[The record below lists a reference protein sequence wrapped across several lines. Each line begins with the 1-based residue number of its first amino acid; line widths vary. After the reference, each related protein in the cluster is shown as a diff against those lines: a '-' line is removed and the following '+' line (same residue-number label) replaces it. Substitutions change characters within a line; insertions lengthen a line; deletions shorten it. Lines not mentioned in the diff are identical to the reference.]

1 MGVSNAPH
9 STAECIS
16 NHETASNS
24 FVRRTRSQARLRY
37 SRHRQVAETGIWGI
51 MKKIVLATVLAALG
65 SASAL
70 AADLGPRA
78 YTKAP
83 MMTAPVS
90 SWQGFYIGGNVGYGW
105 GDGKTDFSFLPSP
118 DDFTVANTSLNS
130 NPQGVIGGAQIGYNW
145 QSGVV
150 VAGFETDIQGSGIK
164 GNAAKGALLFPSL
177 APVPNSLLT
186 TNEKLSWFG
195 TARGRLGITV
205 TPAFLLYATG
215 GFAYGQVENSA
226 NTQFN
231 NGADNFVA
239 NVSKTRVGW
248 TAGAGGEWMFAPG
261 WSAKFEYLYMDLG
274 KSSAVADD
282 APVPDPPFQVGYRW
296 RTQENIVRAGVNYH
310 F

>member
-1 MGVSNAPH
+1 
-9 STAECIS
+9 
-16 NHETASNS
+16 
-24 FVRRTRSQARLRY
+24 
-37 SRHRQVAETGIWGI
+37 

-83 MMTAPVS
+83 MMAAPVS
-90 SWQGFYIGGNVGYGW
+90 TWQGFYIGGNVGYGW
-105 GDGKTDFSFLPSP
+105 GDGKTDVSFLPSQAA
-118 DDFTVANTSLNS
+118 FGVANTTLSS

-145 QSGVV
+145 QTGIFIT
-150 VAGFETDIQGSGIK
+150 GFETDIQGSGIK
-164 GNAAKGALLFPSL
+164 GNASKGTLLFPSL
-177 APVPNSLLT
+177 APVANSLLT

-195 TARGRLGITV
+195 TVRGRLGITV

-226 NTQFN
+226 NAQFG
-231 NGADNFVA
+231 NGADNFPA
-239 NVSKTRVGW
+239 SGSKTKVGW

-261 WSAKFEYLYMDLG
+261 WSAKFEYLYIDLG
-274 KSSAVADD
+274 KASAVADD
-282 APVPDPPFQVGYRW
+282 VPVADPPFQLGYTW
-296 RTQENIVRAGVNYH
+296 HTQENIVRAGVNYH

>member
-1 MGVSNAPH
+1 MHFEPRNRIKLLRSEG
-9 STAECIS
+9 
-16 NHETASNS
+16 ASAGATPVFQTEAS
-24 FVRRTRSQARLRY
+24 E
-37 SRHRQVAETGIWGI
+37 VAGIEFWGP

-65 SASAL
+65 SAPTL

-83 MMTAPVS
+83 VMVERMS

-105 GDGKTDFSFLPSP
+105 GDGKTDFSFLPSEAKFP
-118 DDFTVANTSLNS
+118 DANTSLNS
-130 NPQGVIGGAQIGYNW
+130 NSRGVIGGAQIGYNW
-145 QSGVV
+145 QTGFV

-164 GNAAKGALLFPSL
+164 GNGAKQALLFPSL

-186 TNEKLSWFG
+186 ANEKLSWFG
-195 TARGRLGITV
+195 TARARLGISV
-205 TPAFLLYATG
+205 TPAFLLYGTG

-226 NTQFN
+226 NAQYN
-231 NGADNFVA
+231 KGVDNFPASV
-239 NVSKTRVGW
+239 NKTRLGW

-261 WSAKFEYLYMDLG
+261 WSAKFEYLHVDLG
-274 KSSAVADD
+274 KSSAIADD
-282 APVPDPPFQVGYRW
+282 APLPDPPAQVGYTW